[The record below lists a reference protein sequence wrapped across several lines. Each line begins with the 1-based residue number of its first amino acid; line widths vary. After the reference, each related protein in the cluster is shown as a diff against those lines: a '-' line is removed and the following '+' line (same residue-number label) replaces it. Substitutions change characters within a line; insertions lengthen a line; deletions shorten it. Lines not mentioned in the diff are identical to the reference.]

1 MNGNRRQSLALVAL
15 VFLLGSLVS
24 ECGAQVEDFVDAKPS
39 IKSMDPVNPGELLVE
54 WAWSVKET
62 PKDDWIVFLH
72 LRKSGV
78 EGAEGI
84 PVGDY
89 TPNLPTSKWPR
100 GKTVKEFAPARYPA
114 ELSGNSTSWW
124 ASTDEM
130 AQVAR
135 LWIVPWI
142 RINAFLP
149 ASWKSGK
156 AASSSPHP
164 NSQLSLPDPVDLQR
178 GRAWMARDH
187 TGEPGN
193 IWETP

>member
-1 MNGNRRQSLALVAL
+1 MNSNRRQSLALVAL

-24 ECGAQVEDFVDAKPS
+24 DCGAQVEDFVDAKPS

-78 EGAEGI
+78 EGAEAI

-114 ELSGNSTSWW
+114 ELSGKFDVLVGLYQRNRPSR
-124 ASTDEM
+124 AALDCAMDPE
-130 AQVAR
+130 R
-135 LWIVPWI
+135 
-142 RINAFLP
+142 RFL
-149 ASWKSGK
+149 AGE
-156 AASSSPHP
+156 
-164 NSQLSLPDPVDLQR
+164 LEIGE
-178 GRAWMARDH
+178 GRVKF
-187 TGEPGN
+187 
-193 IWETP
+193 TPSK